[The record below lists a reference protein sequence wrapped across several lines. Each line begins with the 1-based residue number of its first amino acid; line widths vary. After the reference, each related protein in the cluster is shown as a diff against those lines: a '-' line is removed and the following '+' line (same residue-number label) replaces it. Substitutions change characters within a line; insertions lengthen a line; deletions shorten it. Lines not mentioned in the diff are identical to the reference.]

1 MYASKHQCRY
11 SGIQVLIFTA
21 ERKSGQS
28 MPMTELWWIWP
39 YRPCS
44 ITMIR
49 LFLSEESPSQ
59 VGSGAQDHLQAKTFS
74 VSHLYVAA
82 VDDFLPPGFEGA
94 SSTNHLQ
101 INLSEVPVI
110 SWRFPLRHHKALA
123 ISRSSQRY
131 ISTFS
136 FSFITIVL
144 GIAVKDEF
152 VLSQFVLDVDWQVV
166 AGEESKE
173 VEIQNQREV
182 RVLEAVYPRPSA
194 IPSNPSA
201 YEEDC
206 NYDEQQTPQI
216 PVTPIEDE
224 DAAIGTPLGVLAP
237 FRAPI
242 SSQAGVPAAA
252 SAAFTTIDHNNERGN
267 MIDPNLLVKILSN
280 PTLIEK
286 LVTDY
291 RPPFDL
297 PPPVNVTGP
306 SSTPSSAATSDGS
319 FYAWSNGVGVA
330 PSNKQGPI
338 PAVGVPQK
346 KDENYYK
353 NLIQQ
358 HGGERRGTT
367 QSFDSRYY
375 HQLKPNQ
382 EVTSN
387 PKSRDSK
394 TRIMKPC
401 LYFNTARGCRN
412 GVNCAFQ
419 HDTLSQNNVSDAQ
432 NAKRMKM
439 DREISS

>member
-1 MYASKHQCRY
+1 MR
-11 SGIQVLIFTA
+11 GV
-21 ERKSGQS
+21 RKSKRVTWAPDLSLFQ
-28 MPMTELWWIWP
+28 
-39 YRPCS
+39 
-44 ITMIR
+44 IR

-74 VSHLYVAA
+74 VSHLYGAA

-101 INLSEVPVI
+101 INLSEVPVV
-110 SWRFPLRHHKALA
+110 SWRFPLR
-123 ISRSSQRY
+123 
-131 ISTFS
+131 
-136 FSFITIVL
+136 
-144 GIAVKDEF
+144 
-152 VLSQFVLDVDWQVV
+152 FVLDVDWQVV

-206 NYDEQQTPQI
+206 IYDEQKTPQI

-237 FRAPI
+237 FHAPI
-242 SSQAGVPAAA
+242 SSQAGVPATA
-252 SAAFTTIDHNNERGN
+252 SAALTTIDHNNERGN
-267 MIDPNLLVKILSN
+267 MIDPILLVKILSN

-297 PPPVNVTGP
+297 PPPVNVSGP
-306 SSTPSSAATSDGS
+306 SSTPSPAATSDGS

-358 HGGERRGTT
+358 HGGERQGTT
-367 QSFDSRYY
+367 QNFDNRHN

-401 LYFNTARGCRN
+401 LYFNTVRGCRN

-419 HDTLSQNNVSDAQ
+419 HDTLSQNSVPDAP
-432 NAKRMKM
+432 NAKRKKM